1 MKQKALESFPIE
13 ERRREAI
20 AALSEHTTSVYLRG
34 FSTLEPGSFQ
44 VYWKFLKQ
52 YGLGHYPFPIISGNK
67 ETKETQAESWL
78 GPCDSEPAA

>member
-1 MKQKALESFPIE
+1 MKLNLQDVFPIE

-20 AALSEHTTSVYLRG
+20 AALSEHTASVYLRG
-34 FSTLEPGSFQ
+34 YSTLGPWSFQ

-52 YGLGHYPFPIISGNK
+52 YGLGHYPYPMIHGDKATPEDAWF
-67 ETKETQAESWL
+67 

>member
-1 MKQKALESFPIE
+1 MKLDIQGSFPIE

-34 FSTLEPGSFQ
+34 FSTLGPWSFQ

-52 YGLGHYPFPIISGNK
+52 YGLGHYPYPTIRGDKDSP
-67 ETKETQAESWL
+67 EDTWL
-78 GPCDSEPAA
+78 GPSDSNPAA

>member
-1 MKQKALESFPIE
+1 MKPKILERFPIE

-34 FSTLEPGSFQ
+34 VSTLGSSSFQ

-52 YGLGHYPFPIISGNK
+52 YGLGHYPYPIICGK
-67 ETKETQAESWL
+67 KETQTEAWL

>member
-1 MKQKALESFPIE
+1 MKPKMLENFPIE

-34 FSTLEPGSFQ
+34 FSTLGPWSFQ

-52 YGLGHYPFPIISGNK
+52 YGLGHSPFPIISGEKK
-67 ETKETQAESWL
+67 EPAESWL
-78 GPCDSEPAA
+78 GPCDTEPAA